1 MWVWA
6 KEVNEAP
13 WTRQAGFSR
22 LRGRRYIGKSPRKLA
37 VKIASARATPRCS
50 RSLYRLQ
57 DEPAPAPGSQ
67 ARYERNSTDSR
78 LNSATAA
85 ASAAA
90 A

>member
-13 WTRQAGFSR
+13 RTRQAGFSR
-22 LRGRRYIGKSPRKLA
+22 RRGRRYIGKSPRKFA

-50 RSLYRLQ
+50 RSLYRRQ
-57 DEPAPAPGSQ
+57 DEPVPARGGH
-67 ARYERNSTDSR
+67 AHYERNNTDSR
-78 LNSATAA
+78 LNSATAV